1 MSKLPLMKIFHG
13 ASRGIATLVLFFLV
27 APALSHLLADAAAGT
42 FMVSDG
48 AAPWSDRVGAWQ
60 LAKVPTDLNG
70 KGPLPQQSC
79 GNRVIVL
86 PEGTK
91 SVTFGVSSNDMNK
104 IMGEFPSTSPTGET
118 ISVVHPDGTG
128 EISYSICTLDSPPTS
143 LGDAGL
149 QAGLILLQFTD
160 KSGAIDPAVPAS
172 GTGTGPSAQDTAFKP
187 PQNPFDVGEKSKLH
201 IFILMGQSNM
211 VGRDTTGLSSQVPNP
226 RIGYFDGKN
235 WIIAIEPMKGG
246 SGFGPGTF
254 FAADMLPNYPDGK
267 IGLVPCAVGGTPLSR
282 WVKGADLYENALKKA
297 QAAAP
302 YGEIDGMLWH
312 QGESDSTKP
321 EDATTY
327 KARLTQMFQDF
338 RTDLGMPNLPIV
350 VGELGDFFKA
360 PQSDV
365 VEDAIR
371 SMPSALPN
379 VGFADSAGLTHRGD
393 HLHFS
398 AAAQKEF
405 GQRYADAMEK
415 LLQAAPSGTTPPQ

>member
-1 MSKLPLMKIFHG
+1 MNTVRITRRAWAL
-13 ASRGIATLVLFFLV
+13 LVLLAMAPFLSPLF
-27 APALSHLLADAAAGT
+27 ATEGGGT
-42 FMVSDG
+42 FMVQNG
-48 AAPWSDRVGAWQ
+48 AFPWSDRVNSWQ
-60 LAKVPTDLNG
+60 LAKVPTALDG

-79 GNRVIVL
+79 GSRLIDL
-86 PEGTK
+86 PEGAK
-91 SVTFGVSSNDMNK
+91 SITFAVSAKDLDKLKGS
-104 IMGEFPSTSPTGET
+104 FPSATPTGET
-118 ISVVHPDGTG
+118 ISVTHADGTG
-128 EISYSICTLDSPPTS
+128 EIPYTICKLDSPPSTV
-143 LGDAGL
+143 GDPAL
-149 QAGLILLQFTD
+149 SAGLILLQFTD
-160 KSGAIDPAVPAS
+160 QSGAIDPLFTA
-172 GTGTGPSAQDTAFKP
+172 PSMATLAAQAKLPAFKP
-187 PQNPFDVGEKSKLH
+187 PQNPFDVGDKAKLH

-211 VGRDTTGLSSQVPNP
+211 VGRDITGLESHVPNP
-226 RIGYFDGKN
+226 RIGYYDGKN

-297 QAAAP
+297 KAAAP
-302 YGEIDGMLWH
+302 YGVIDGMLWH

-327 KARLTQMFQDF
+327 QTRLTQMFRDF
-338 RTDLGMPNLPIV
+338 RADLGQPNLPIV

-365 VEDAIR
+365 VKSAIR
-371 SMPSALPN
+371 GMPQALDH
-379 VGFADSAGLTHRGD
+379 VGFADSAGLGHRGD

-405 GQRYADAMEK
+405 GQRYADAMNK
-415 LLQAAPSGTTPPQ
+415 LLQAGSAPAQ